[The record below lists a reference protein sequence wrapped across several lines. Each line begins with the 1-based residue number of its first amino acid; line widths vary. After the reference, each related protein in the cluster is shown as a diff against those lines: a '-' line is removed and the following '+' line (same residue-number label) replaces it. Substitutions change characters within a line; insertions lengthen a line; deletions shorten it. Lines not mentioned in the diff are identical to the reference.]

1 MFPIIYCINNTDITD
16 DDNWAPCILN
26 KVRKDQYEVMDVN
39 GNLKV
44 DKDMEWEGD
53 DGLSTTW
60 TMYHKYPSTSLLI
73 LFVQGLRWPL
83 KMIKRMMKKT
93 KNRKVGKWES
103 GLFKWRRVLG
113 VIRLVEY
120 NRFLIRLFEYNK
132 FLGLLLKSRS

>member
-1 MFPIIYCINNTDITD
+1 
-16 DDNWAPCILN
+16 
-26 KVRKDQYEVMDVN
+26 
-39 GNLKV
+39 
-44 DKDMEWEGD
+44 
-53 DGLSTTW
+53 
-60 TMYHKYPSTSLLI
+60 
-73 LFVQGLRWPL
+73 
-83 KMIKRMMKKT
+83 MIKRMMKKT